1 MSRGLVVTI
10 DGAAGTGKSTAAR
23 RLARELGWQFLDT
36 GAMYRAAAL
45 AMLEAGEDPADSAAA
60 AARVQSIRVDFD
72 WAASPPEI
80 RLDGRGV
87 GHRIRDLDVSAA
99 ASAIA
104 IHPTVR
110 ERLKQLQREV
120 AASCEGLV
128 SEGRDQGSVVFPD
141 ALVRFFLTAPVD
153 VRAERRIRQLE
164 AQGKIADAQAVRQD
178 LEDRD
183 ERDQTRDEAPL
194 VRAPGSVDI
203 DTGTMDEV
211 AVVKRMVQSVEDAR
225 EVGPPAASSSRR
237 VNPAPGMHPLR
248 RFVVWKCIR
257 GAVEGWFRL
266 WHGLRMWN
274 RNALPPEGP
283 LIYIM
288 NHQSLL
294 DPPLVGVL
302 VRRRPCVFLARKG
315 LFAFKPFGALIRF
328 LCAIPLDI
336 ARGGGRALRSAIRE
350 LEAGR
355 CVLIF
360 PEGRRTE
367 DGRMARFRG
376 GVLLLSRK
384 TNAPV
389 VPLAIDGSW
398 DAWNRHRKWPRLG
411 AAIGM
416 RIGEPIPAEAL
427 NAMEESEALEH
438 LKREVEKLRLEVR
451 GDLRRATRGAWPKP
465 GPGDV
470 PYWAEPDAD
479 LVENSPKADV
489 KD

>member
-225 EVGPPAASSSRR
+225 EIGPPAASSSRR

-257 GAVEGWFRL
+257 GVVEGWFRL

-274 RNALPPEGP
+274 RNALPPQGP
-283 LIYIM
+283 LI
-288 NHQSLL
+288 
-294 DPPLVGVL
+294 
-302 VRRRPCVFLARKG
+302 
-315 LFAFKPFGALIRF
+315 
-328 LCAIPLDI
+328 
-336 ARGGGRALRSAIRE
+336 
-350 LEAGR
+350 
-355 CVLIF
+355 
-360 PEGRRTE
+360 
-367 DGRMARFRG
+367 
-376 GVLLLSRK
+376 
-384 TNAPV
+384 
-389 VPLAIDGSW
+389 
-398 DAWNRHRKWPRLG
+398 
-411 AAIGM
+411 
-416 RIGEPIPAEAL
+416 
-427 NAMEESEALEH
+427 
-438 LKREVEKLRLEVR
+438 
-451 GDLRRATRGAWPKP
+451 
-465 GPGDV
+465 
-470 PYWAEPDAD
+470 
-479 LVENSPKADV
+479 
-489 KD
+489 

>member
-1 MSRGLVVTI
+1 
-10 DGAAGTGKSTAAR
+10 
-23 RLARELGWQFLDT
+23 
-36 GAMYRAAAL
+36 
-45 AMLEAGEDPADSAAA
+45 
-60 AARVQSIRVDFD
+60 
-72 WAASPPEI
+72 
-80 RLDGRGV
+80 
-87 GHRIRDLDVSAA
+87 
-99 ASAIA
+99 
-104 IHPTVR
+104 
-110 ERLKQLQREV
+110 
-120 AASCEGLV
+120 
-128 SEGRDQGSVVFPD
+128 
-141 ALVRFFLTAPVD
+141 
-153 VRAERRIRQLE
+153 
-164 AQGKIADAQAVRQD
+164 
-178 LEDRD
+178 
-183 ERDQTRDEAPL
+183 
-194 VRAPGSVDI
+194 
-203 DTGTMDEV
+203 
-211 AVVKRMVQSVEDAR
+211 
-225 EVGPPAASSSRR
+225 
-237 VNPAPGMHPLR
+237 
-248 RFVVWKCIR
+248 
-257 GAVEGWFRL
+257 
-266 WHGLRMWN
+266 MWN

-427 NAMEESEALEH
+427 SAMEESEALEH

-479 LVENSPKADV
+479 LVENSPEADV

>member
-1 MSRGLVVTI
+1 MSRGMVVTI

-23 RLARELGWQFLDT
+23 QLAEVLGWQFLDT

-45 AMLEAGEDPADSAAA
+45 AMLEAGEDPADPKVAAK
-60 AARVQSIRVDFD
+60 RVQSIQVDFD
-72 WAASPPEI
+72 WSASPPEI
-80 RLDGRGV
+80 QLDGRGV

-104 IHPTVR
+104 IHPPVR
-110 ERLKQLQREV
+110 DRLKQLQRDV

-141 ALVRFFLTAPVD
+141 ALVRFFLTAPVEI
-153 VRAERRIRQLE
+153 RAERRIRQLE
-164 AQGKIADAQAVRQD
+164 AQGKFADAQAVRQD

-183 ERDQTRDEAPL
+183 QRDQSREEAPL

-203 DTGTMDEV
+203 DTGRLDQA
-211 AVVKRMVQSVEDAR
+211 AVVHRMVQAVEDAR
-225 EVGPPAASSSRR
+225 DPGSSEPLASRR
-237 VNPAPGMHPLR
+237 INPAPGMHPLR
-248 RFVVWKCIR
+248 RFIVWKCLR
-257 GAVEGWFRL
+257 GVVELWGRL

-302 VRRRPCVFLARKG
+302 VRRRPCAFLARKG

-328 LCAIPLDI
+328 MCAIPLDI
-336 ARGGGRALRSAIRE
+336 ARGGGRALRAAIRE

-360 PEGRRTE
+360 PEGQRTN
-367 DGRMARFRG
+367 DGRMGRFRG
-376 GVLLLSRK
+376 GVLLLARK
-384 TNAPV
+384 TNASV
-389 VPLAIDGSW
+389 VPLAIDGAW
-398 DAWNRHRKWPRLG
+398 DAWSRHQKWPRLG

-416 RIGEPIPAEAL
+416 RIGEPISAEVL
-427 NAMEESEALEH
+427 GAMEEVEALEH

-451 GDLRRATRGAWPKP
+451 GDLRRATRGAWPRP
-465 GPGDV
+465 GLGDV
-470 PYWAEPDAD
+470 PYWAEEEADPAENPPQADARD
-479 LVENSPKADV
+479 
-489 KD
+489 